1 MKEERALS
9 LSLSLSGYIMYLNDR
24 LISRRVEIFYT
35 NLLCREKLLLLF
47 PARVRFRI
55 REEKNH
61 EYRSFQAREAEKPRG
76 NPLSVLLL
84 RKRWINNN
92 LKRTSCLKE
101 AAVRRQLV
109 SLSLSL
115 SSKEKGKEGI
125 SEA

>member
-1 MKEERALS
+1 
-9 LSLSLSGYIMYLNDR
+9 MYLNDR

-47 PARVRFRI
+47 PAWVWFRI

-109 SLSLSL
+109 SPSLSL
-115 SSKEKGKEGI
+115 SFLERKRKRGHFRGLTGRN
-125 SEA
+125 